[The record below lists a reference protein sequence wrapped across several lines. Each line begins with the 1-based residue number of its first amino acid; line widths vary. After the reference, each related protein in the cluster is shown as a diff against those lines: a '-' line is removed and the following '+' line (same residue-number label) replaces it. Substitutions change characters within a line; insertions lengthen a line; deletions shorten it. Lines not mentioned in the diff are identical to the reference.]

1 MNIQRYM
8 LTPAMAAVIAL
19 WSTNLKAADTASPAP
34 TTMPAPGPLTYNA
47 QAGGC
52 PTCAAGSAGSSG
64 CKGCQ
69 SCGSTWFHHHDKGPY
84 VVNLCPGACFGYFQ
98 TQWRKWDDVCPY
110 PYQGISVSDAPR
122 PVAPLLPAPTPAKP
136 TGTLPIPQPET
147 KSGTVRPMSYSY

>member
-52 PTCAAGSAGSSG
+52 PTCAAGSAGSTG

-69 SCGSTWFHHHDKGPY
+69 SCGST
-84 VVNLCPGACFGYFQ
+84 
-98 TQWRKWDDVCPY
+98 
-110 PYQGISVSDAPR
+110 YQGISVSDAPR